1 MWHQGNLTKY
11 YRDEIMAM
19 MIRFKKTKLF
29 KYETNIE
36 KKTERPPLPGKAG
49 WVDQPIQ
56 PLLTT

>member
-1 MWHQGNLTKY
+1 
-11 YRDEIMAM
+11 MAM
-19 MIRFKKTKLF
+19 MIRFKKTKSF